1 MGGVST
7 RKGSSGTTT
16 STSRSSSKRWTS
28 NSARSKRHIR
38 DTLLVEVNAATAH
51 PLVFAET
58 AEVLSG
64 GNFHGQPLAMAAD
77 QMAVSIAT
85 LAGISERRT
94 EQMVNPQMSGLPAFL
109 VAEPGLNSGFMI
121 LHVAAAALVSETRAM
136 SFPHSVDSVPTSANQ
151 EDYVSMGMGAAR
163 RLSAMLENL
172 RNVLAIELLAACHG
186 LEYLAPLGT
195 GLHAQ
200 KAKDLLRS
208 VSKPVDKDRSLSA
221 DIAVVSP
228 EQDQLAR
235 QSWRRGEKSVWIVRG
250 RDVSLTKHDSQ
261 TRGPFFKVKST
272 TRSRSSSTSHFP
284 QNSWRLLFM
293 ASAI

>member
-1 MGGVST
+1 M
-7 RKGSSGTTT
+7 
-16 STSRSSSKRWTS
+16 
-28 NSARSKRHIR
+28 
-38 DTLLVEVNAATAH
+38 NAATDN

-172 RNVLAIELLAACHG
+172 RNVLAIELLAACQG

-221 DIAVVSP
+221 DIAAVSRLIADG
-228 EQDQLAR
+228 EFQKVL
-235 QSWRRGEKSVWIVRG
+235 QSA
-250 RDVSLTKHDSQ
+250 L
-261 TRGPFFKVKST
+261 
-272 TRSRSSSTSHFP
+272 
-284 QNSWRLLFM
+284 
-293 ASAI
+293 